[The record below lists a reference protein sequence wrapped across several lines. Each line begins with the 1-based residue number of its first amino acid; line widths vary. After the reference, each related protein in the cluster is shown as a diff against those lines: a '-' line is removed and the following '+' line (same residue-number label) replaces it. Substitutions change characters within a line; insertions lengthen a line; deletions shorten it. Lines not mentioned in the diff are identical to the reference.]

1 MKTMKHK
8 HTEPPADQL
17 RAPLIAREERRR
29 RADAAHWRYAVPD
42 YPAAFLPHERAA
54 LLAAPDP
61 LAIPI
66 YGLIFRNM
74 DEWKRPSHLLDADEV
89 RRPFWAAGLRF
100 SSWRERHAR
109 TEAALAYLM
118 DAGLVVP
125 GIDCH
130 PFKLGAKWWLDRIWR
145 RWGLTETQIAETIA
159 WWRQE
164 QLRWILNPL
173 IWRLQ
178 IDEPSRAIRRDYEAA
193 APMAWRLL
201 RRLPDYAHLPEQ
213 HPPRGET
220 YAEAE
225 RRYRQ
230 ERADA
235 A

>member
-1 MKTMKHK
+1 MKTMKHN
-8 HTEPPADQL
+8 HTELPADQL
-17 RAPLIAREERRR
+17 RANLIAREERRR
-29 RADAAHWRYAVPD
+29 RADAARWWRFVPD
-42 YPAAFLPHERAA
+42 YPEAFLEHERAA

-100 SSWRERHAR
+100 SSWKERHAR

-145 RWGLTETQIAETIA
+145 QRGLSEAQIAQWMA
-159 WWRQE
+159 VWR
-164 QLRWILNPL
+164 RS
-173 IWRLQ
+173 Q
-178 IDEPSRAIRRDYEAA
+178 IDSMLDPFYWRWQSYEPSRAIRRDYEAA

-213 HPPRGET
+213 HPLRGET

-230 ERADA
+230 ERAHA